1 MTEYFGC
8 GFARVAVRQSFFKP
22 NGKVEYDQELRWKS
36 YLSQFRSPHCDRF
49 VVADKKAY
57 DKRSKALSLHF
68 KKWKTKDK
76 SQYIEHFSQGN
87 WDSLPELEKKQ
98 HERVN
103 CQACD
108 VHHYSFQTLFPS
120 RGKNSSIGLQDT
132 VKKTQKRVLQP
143 SNAVNVKPTLKAIKK
158 AVGKMYDG
166 INGPFKELFGMSFAK
181 AQTKTPELNLQEKKS
196 PAELKK
202 ERREKLRTE
211 KRQIEEQWSKR
222 DCDTM
227 LGTRQTYSQRQEQ
240 RLALFFETPE
250 EADNRAA
257 KRKSLED
264 HGHRKRKR
272 HSPKPEDLD
281 FDKEALLKEVNE
293 MKDGDRVSISFQMA
307 L

>member
-76 SQYIEHFSQGN
+76 SQYIEHFNQGN

-158 AVGKMYDG
+158 TVGKNYDG

-222 DCDTM
+222 DCDTCWAHDRRTVSDRNSVWLCFLRPQRKQTTELPNRKALKTM
-227 LGTRQTYSQRQEQ
+227 ATANGSGTHQ
-240 RLALFFETPE
+240 
-250 EADNRAA
+250 
-257 KRKSLED
+257 SLRTLTLTRRD
-264 HGHRKRKR
+264 
-272 HSPKPEDLD
+272 S
-281 FDKEALLKEVNE
+281 
-293 MKDGDRVSISFQMA
+293 
-307 L
+307 

>member
-76 SQYIEHFSQGN
+76 SQYIERVSQGN

-108 VHHYSFQTLFPS
+108 VHHYSFQTLFTS
-120 RGKNSSIGLQDT
+120 RDKNSSIGLQDT

-158 AVGKMYDG
+158 AVGKIYDG
-166 INGPFKELFGMSFAK
+166 INGPFKELFGTSFAK
-181 AQTKTPELNLQEKKS
+181 AQTKTPELNLQEKKIPS
-196 PAELKK
+196 
-202 ERREKLRTE
+202 
-211 KRQIEEQWSKR
+211 
-222 DCDTM
+222 
-227 LGTRQTYSQRQEQ
+227 
-240 RLALFFETPE
+240 
-250 EADNRAA
+250 
-257 KRKSLED
+257 
-264 HGHRKRKR
+264 
-272 HSPKPEDLD
+272 
-281 FDKEALLKEVNE
+281 
-293 MKDGDRVSISFQMA
+293 
-307 L
+307 